1 MDNQLLIEN
10 LSKSFG
16 STHVLSEI
24 NLSIPL
30 GAFTSILGPSGSG
43 KTTLLMVLAGIE
55 KATKGRIIFGDEDI
69 TNIALPN
76 RKAGIVFQHYALF
89 PNLTVRDN
97 ILYGVSS
104 KVDETV
110 KEEKLTHLLSLT
122 HLEELQNRYPHELSG
137 GQKQRVAIARALA
150 INPRFLLLDEP
161 LSALDA
167 QNRLTIGR
175 ELREIQ
181 QKAGITTVMVTHDRN
196 EALSLSDFIVIIHNG
211 KVEQAG
217 TPQAIFDHPASPF
230 VATFAGGMNLIEI
243 PAINEGKLTGIRFAD
258 VAVTRATEAS
268 LSTPYS
274 FTAELLG
281 KEFAG
286 R

>member
-1 MDNQLLIEN
+1 MDNQLLIKN

-69 TNIALPN
+69 TDIALPN

-104 KVDETV
+104 KVDQRI
-110 KEEKLTHLLSLT
+110 KEEKLAHLLSLT
-122 HLEELQNRYPHELSG
+122 HLE
-137 GQKQRVAIARALA
+137 
-150 INPRFLLLDEP
+150 
-161 LSALDA
+161 
-167 QNRLTIGR
+167 
-175 ELREIQ
+175 
-181 QKAGITTVMVTHDRN
+181 
-196 EALSLSDFIVIIHNG
+196 
-211 KVEQAG
+211 
-217 TPQAIFDHPASPF
+217 
-230 VATFAGGMNLIEI
+230 
-243 PAINEGKLTGIRFAD
+243 
-258 VAVTRATEAS
+258 
-268 LSTPYS
+268 
-274 FTAELLG
+274 
-281 KEFAG
+281 
-286 R
+286 

>member
-150 INPRFLLLDEP
+150 INPRFLL
-161 LSALDA
+161 
-167 QNRLTIGR
+167 
-175 ELREIQ
+175 
-181 QKAGITTVMVTHDRN
+181 
-196 EALSLSDFIVIIHNG
+196 
-211 KVEQAG
+211 
-217 TPQAIFDHPASPF
+217 
-230 VATFAGGMNLIEI
+230 
-243 PAINEGKLTGIRFAD
+243 
-258 VAVTRATEAS
+258 
-268 LSTPYS
+268 
-274 FTAELLG
+274 FTAA
-281 KEFAG
+281 EF
-286 R
+286 